1 VPVGETGEEGP
12 RAWPGGGFWWVIGER
27 GGGVPSSMVAAS
39 EGLKPSADPLDGVWN
54 AGTAGEEA
62 EEPLSGTKVAASW
75 SNFSSLKS
83 LIALIA
89 PFPGPLIHQ
98 FRLPGLAAKCPNSI
112 PPNTDESIPAIF
124 MQKYLKM
131 LRKCQKRVQG
141 EAVSP

>member
-1 VPVGETGEEGP
+1 
-12 RAWPGGGFWWVIGER
+12 
-27 GGGVPSSMVAAS
+27 MVAAS

-89 PFPGPLIHQ
+89 P
-98 FRLPGLAAKCPNSI
+98 LPWTSNPSI
-112 PPNTDESIPAIF
+112 PVARSG
-124 MQKYLKM
+124 
-131 LRKCQKRVQG
+131 G
-141 EAVSP
+141 EMSELHST